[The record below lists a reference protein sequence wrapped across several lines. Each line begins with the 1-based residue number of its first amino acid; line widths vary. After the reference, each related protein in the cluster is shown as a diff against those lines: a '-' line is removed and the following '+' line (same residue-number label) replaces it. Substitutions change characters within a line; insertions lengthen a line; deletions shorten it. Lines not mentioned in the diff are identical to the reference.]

1 MLEFVS
7 HNISIGDTL
16 PIFTVPRRIQN
27 FVPLKKGSG
36 LAMAIIRV
44 CVNVCEA
51 PGAECDGGGGGEQQ
65 PRSERDKSDILPIL
79 CAAQGGCGLVNI
91 M

>member
-27 FVPLKKGSG
+27 SVPLKKGSG
-36 LAMAIIRV
+36 LTMAIIRV

-51 PGAECDGGGGGEQQ
+51 PGAECDGGEAG
-65 PRSERDKSDILPIL
+65 RSNLVQKEIKVTF
-79 CAAQGGCGLVNI
+79 CQYFVQHKAAAAWLT
-91 M
+91 